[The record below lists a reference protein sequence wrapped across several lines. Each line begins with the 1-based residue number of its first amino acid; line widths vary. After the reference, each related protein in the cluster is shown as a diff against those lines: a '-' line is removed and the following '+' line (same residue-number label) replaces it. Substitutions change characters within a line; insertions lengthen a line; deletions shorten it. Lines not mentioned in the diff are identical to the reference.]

1 MAFIFLLVQKIEAF
15 ITEDKDKC
23 CLIQLPTGA
32 GKTRTTVEA
41 LIQFCNS
48 SSQNN
53 EYCGLLWLAHTE
65 ELCEQAIDSFKRL
78 WQVKGEYE
86 NTFARLWGDYK
97 INIKEVRSE
106 VEMHFRLIHMQNN
119 GKTCKYSK
127 MISLKPESETKMNY
141 DLNEPV
147 ASKCFLNFIGGISG
161 LKWKDDASEL
171 DPENWESFAIDEF
184 TNIWVNHSKWLK
196 LCFHKGKLFC
206 YEKIFKVY
214 PITPGPDRPSLT
226 ILADAERELK
236 NSQKPSEILF
246 NGNEAIFWSSS
257 GVDTALIYYPI
268 SPIEKNDFVGI
279 RYNHVV
285 SAVYLPVYNKFKSG
299 EFVRSGN
306 VVDRV
311 LGKYIPERTN

>member
-1 MAFIFLLVQKIEAF
+1 MIINPFLIK
-15 ITEDKDKC
+15 
-23 CLIQLPTGA
+23 PTPYLYA
-32 GKTRTTVEA
+32 LSVFFLFFLFSCDSKKQVRPDVLAPSNPDSSATVVINFLNRKPTRYPIKLRISSPERKTTYR
-41 LIQFCNS
+41 
-48 SSQNN
+48 
-53 EYCGLLWLAHTE
+53 
-65 ELCEQAIDSFKRL
+65 ELTQ
-78 WQVKGEYE
+78 QGQP
-86 NTFARLWGDYK
+86 YK